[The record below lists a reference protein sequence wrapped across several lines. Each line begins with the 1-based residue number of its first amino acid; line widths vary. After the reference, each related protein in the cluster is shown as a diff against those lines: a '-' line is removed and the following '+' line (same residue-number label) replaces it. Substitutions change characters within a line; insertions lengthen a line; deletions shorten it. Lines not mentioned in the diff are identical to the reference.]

1 MTNQRF
7 EALSRMCLNN
17 WHYIRHKVLS
27 FNDGINFFT
36 GHSGSGKSTVI
47 DALQIVLYANTDGRG
62 FFNKAAA
69 DDSDRSLIEYLRG
82 MINIGEDNRFSYLR
96 NQNFSSTIALE
107 LKRTDTG
114 ECQCVGVVFDV
125 ETATNEISRLF
136 FWHKGPIP
144 DHHYCVDGSARTMST
159 DEIKAW
165 LLQNFVKEDYY
176 YGSHNERFRK
186 QLYDI
191 YLGGLDAEK
200 FPLLFKRAIP
210 FRMNIKLEEFVKEY
224 ICMEQDIHIEDMQL
238 SVMEY
243 GRMRKKIE
251 DTCKEIASLKEICD
265 QHRVVEGIKTQMG
278 DYGYYAAKL
287 DILQDRL
294 LASESQT
301 KYQAYEET
309 RKKAL
314 DDMEMREQEI
324 KDLTDQEEELLR
336 QISMTGYEQLKGQ
349 LASLNQLVERL
360 ASSKARWEQ
369 TAAAL
374 KAWEEED
381 SVSNRVLWDID
392 EFAKGTIS
400 GEVLDRLKHGLEEQ
414 RKDVARQQQEAQS
427 EIRQLKKSRA
437 QAVEELEQLKIGNK
451 AYPRELDEARTI
463 LQNRLYQETGKSV
476 AVEILADLLDIRDE
490 KWRNAVEGY
499 MANNKLSL
507 IVEPKY
513 ARTAMKIYQEL
524 DKEKYYQ
531 VAVLDT
537 ERVLADHHQVL
548 DNALAEEVETSRDYV
563 RAYVDFLLGKVVK
576 CSDIDELRK
585 CRIGITKDCVLYHN
599 YRIQHINPAHY
610 TKFAYIGKNSLRQRI
625 KLLEKEI
632 ADLDEKQK
640 PLQDVVKEAE
650 RVLTLEYLS
659 QESSVY
665 LEWKQDMDSYPEK
678 LNQKKRLEA
687 KLEQVKSQNVEVWEK
702 ERKAILD
709 LREQRKEVQR
719 QQQKTVND
727 LERDMEDERKN
738 GIAIQERLIE
748 KERNLPK
755 DEAREEGLQ
764 ELLKERAEK
773 RRMQAVTGNGT
784 AEPLRFDVL
793 RSEFLGKM
801 TRSEEKRVAEM
812 NKLVGMRTEYLR
824 AYQNRN
830 FSPTTE
836 ENKDYQELYDSLNFD
851 SLEEYRKRAA
861 EQAKTAVEHFKDDFM
876 YKIRSAIKDAL
887 VRKDELNKIISRLD
901 FGKDKYQFY
910 IGKNK
915 GSDGQYYDMFMD
927 EALEVN
933 PSDLDIGLD
942 NQLNMFTMEHEN
954 HYGVMINDLINIFIP
969 PENATPEEMEEA
981 KRNMDK
987 YADYRTYLSF
997 DMQQLIQNEDETI
1010 KIGLSKM
1017 IKKNSGG
1024 EGQNPLYVALLASFA
1039 QAYKIDLKPGLQ
1051 RNPTIRLVVLD
1062 EAFSK
1067 MDAEKVASCIQL
1079 IRGLGFQALISAT
1092 NDKIQNYLETVDK
1105 IFVFAN
1111 PNKKAISIQEFE
1123 KKEFDQLKQDISGDE
1138 DGEEV

>member
-165 LLQNFVKEDYY
+165 LLQNFAKEDYY

-251 DTCKEIASLKEICD
+251 DTCREIARLKEICD

-294 LASESQT
+294 LTSESQA
-301 KYQAYEET
+301 KYQAYEEN

-349 LASLNQLVERL
+349 LASLNQLIESL
-360 ASSKARWEQ
+360 ARSKARWEQ
-369 TAAAL
+369 TATAL

-392 EFAKGTIS
+392 EFARGTIS
-400 GEVLDRLKHGLEEQ
+400 DEVLDRLKHGLEEQ

-537 ERVLADHHQVL
+537 ERVLTDHHQVL

-665 LEWKQDMDSYPEK
+665 LEWKQDMDSYPDK
-678 LNQKKRLEA
+678 VNQKKRLEA

-702 ERKAILD
+702 ERNAILD

-851 SLEEYRKRAA
+851 SLDEYRKRAA

-887 VRKDELNKIISRLD
+887 MRKDELNKIISRLD

>member
-1 MTNQRF
+1 M
-7 EALSRMCLNN
+7 
-17 WHYIRHKVLS
+17 
-27 FNDGINFFT
+27 
-36 GHSGSGKSTVI
+36 
-47 DALQIVLYANTDGRG
+47 
-62 FFNKAAA
+62 
-69 DDSDRSLIEYLRG
+69 
-82 MINIGEDNRFSYLR
+82 
-96 NQNFSSTIALE
+96 
-107 LKRTDTG
+107 
-114 ECQCVGVVFDV
+114 
-125 ETATNEISRLF
+125 
-136 FWHKGPIP
+136 
-144 DHHYCVDGSARTMST
+144 
-159 DEIKAW
+159 
-165 LLQNFVKEDYY
+165 
-176 YGSHNERFRK
+176 
-186 QLYDI
+186 
-191 YLGGLDAEK
+191 
-200 FPLLFKRAIP
+200 
-210 FRMNIKLEEFVKEY
+210 
-224 ICMEQDIHIEDMQL
+224 
-238 SVMEY
+238 
-243 GRMRKKIE
+243 
-251 DTCKEIASLKEICD
+251 
-265 QHRVVEGIKTQMG
+265 
-278 DYGYYAAKL
+278 
-287 DILQDRL
+287 
-294 LASESQT
+294 
-301 KYQAYEET
+301 
-309 RKKAL
+309 
-314 DDMEMREQEI
+314 
-324 KDLTDQEEELLR
+324 
-336 QISMTGYEQLKGQ
+336 
-349 LASLNQLVERL
+349 
-360 ASSKARWEQ
+360 
-369 TAAAL
+369 
-374 KAWEEED
+374 
-381 SVSNRVLWDID
+381 
-392 EFAKGTIS
+392 
-400 GEVLDRLKHGLEEQ
+400 
-414 RKDVARQQQEAQS
+414 
-427 EIRQLKKSRA
+427 
-437 QAVEELEQLKIGNK
+437 
-451 AYPRELDEARTI
+451 
-463 LQNRLYQETGKSV
+463 
-476 AVEILADLLDIRDE
+476 
-490 KWRNAVEGY
+490 
-499 MANNKLSL
+499 
-507 IVEPKY
+507 
-513 ARTAMKIYQEL
+513 
-524 DKEKYYQ
+524 
-531 VAVLDT
+531 
-537 ERVLADHHQVL
+537 
-548 DNALAEEVETSRDYV
+548 
-563 RAYVDFLLGKVVK
+563 DFLLGKVVK

-665 LEWKQDMDSYPEK
+665 LEWKQDMDSYQDK
-678 LNQKKRLEA
+678 VNQKKRLEA

-738 GIAIQERLIE
+738 GIAIQERLIG

-851 SLEEYRKRAA
+851 SLDEYRKRAA

-887 VRKDELNKIISRLD
+887 MRKDELNKIISRLD